1 MSTPAPTTAP
11 AYNATAC
18 GSVIDFTNSAVVSAT
33 AAGGSGS
40 RASDRAFL
48 ATNERLTPG
57 ADKSKSSYASRQSW
71 KLIGG
76 SGSRC
81 AT

>member
-1 MSTPAPTTAP
+1 
-11 AYNATAC
+11 
-18 GSVIDFTNSAVVSAT
+18 VIDFTNPAVVSAT
-33 AAGGSGS
+33 AAGGFGS

-48 ATNERLTPG
+48 ATNGRLT
-57 ADKSKSSYASRQSW
+57 AETDKSKSSYASRRSW

-76 SGSRC
+76 WGWRC